1 MSQTLSNDSQDYGIL
16 NRQPKNLNPLLPNKF
31 NFFITKLPETSFSG
45 KNVNIPSIT
54 LPEWSQVT
62 NLNPIPRSGLNVVF
76 DPLEIK
82 FIVDRDL
89 NNWAEISNWIRLMG
103 MVKNSNDY
111 AQVKLQQLQPGPEG
125 GLVSDIQ
132 VILLTNESVPNIVF
146 YFRDAF
152 PTYLSG
158 IDLTN
163 ETENPIAVEATVRFT
178 YSYYDFQTVNST
190 VEPDE

>member
-1 MSQTLSNDSQDYGIL
+1 
-16 NRQPKNLNPLLPNKF
+16 
-31 NFFITKLPETSFSG
+31 
-45 KNVNIPSIT
+45 
-54 LPEWSQVT
+54 VT

-158 IDLTN
+158 IDLSN